1 MRRQPFVFATLVGGS
16 IGGSLDLTYAIVIS
30 AIRGTPPLRLL
41 QSVASG
47 LLGPAAYE
55 GGVPTAVLGFLL
67 HFLIAFLMAAA
78 FYLASRRWSFLA
90 RRSVAAAVIY
100 GAFLYPFMQFV
111 VLPLSAYPHQVVFR
125 PGFFALNLLV
135 HMFLMA
141 LPIALATRR
150 ASAATGQ
157 SHDKPG

>member
-1 MRRQPFVFATLVGGS
+1 MRRPFAFATLIGGA

-30 AIRGTPPLRLL
+30 AMRGTPPLRLL
-41 QSVASG
+41 QSVATG
-47 LLGPAAYE
+47 LLGSAAYE
-55 GGVPTAVLGFLL
+55 GGVPTAMLGFVL
-67 HFLIAFLMAAA
+67 HFCMALLMAAA
-78 FYLASRRWSFLA
+78 FYLLSRHWTWLVHRP
-90 RRSVAAAVIY
+90 VIAAVLY

-111 VLPLSAYPHQVVFR
+111 VLPLSAYPHQFVFR

-150 ASAATGQ
+150 ATVS
-157 SHDKPG
+157 S